1 MPNWQ
6 RKGRSKFCAFYP
18 LAPLHFNFYL
28 CSCLLSSQ
36 MKKSKLLVEPVF
48 DFELLGL
55 VSPVK
60 DYKMAWLINKEL
72 DLNLVKAKDLELEFI
87 SSARIEISQYFLSL
101 PHGFIQLLKNKAL
114 NSSQQL
120 AYLIP
125 ELKTMDYFL
134 LVQDET
140 EQTSIHTF
148 AEHLSKNQFIQS
160 VVRIDI
166 SKLKSKENLL
176 TY

>member
-1 MPNWQ
+1 
-6 RKGRSKFCAFYP
+6 
-18 LAPLHFNFYL
+18 
-28 CSCLLSSQ
+28 
-36 MKKSKLLVEPVF
+36 MKKAKLLVEPTF

-55 VSPVK
+55 VSPIRE
-60 DYKMAWLINKEL
+60 YRMAWLINQEM
-72 DLNLVKAKDLELEFI
+72 DLNLVKADDLELEFLN
-87 SSARIEISQYFLSL
+87 SPKLEISQYFLSL

-114 NSSQQL
+114 NTSQQL

-125 ELKTMDYFL
+125 ELKNLDYFL

-140 EQTSIHTF
+140 EQVQLSTF
-148 AEHLSKNQFIQS
+148 IDQLSKNQLIQS
-160 VVRIDI
+160 IVRIDI

>member
-1 MPNWQ
+1 
-6 RKGRSKFCAFYP
+6 
-18 LAPLHFNFYL
+18 
-28 CSCLLSSQ
+28 
-36 MKKSKLLVEPVF
+36 MKKAKLQIEPTF
-48 DFELLGL
+48 DFELLGI
-55 VSPVK
+55 VSPIRE
-60 DYKMAWLINKEL
+60 YRMAWLVNQEL
-72 DLNLVKAKDLELEFI
+72 ELNLVKADDLELEFLN
-87 SSARIEISQYFLSL
+87 AEKLEIAQYFLSL

-125 ELKTMDYFL
+125 ELKNLDYFL

-140 EQTSIHTF
+140 EQLDLSNFMEKLSRNPLVQSI
-148 AEHLSKNQFIQS
+148 
-160 VVRIDI
+160 VRIDI

>member
-1 MPNWQ
+1 
-6 RKGRSKFCAFYP
+6 
-18 LAPLHFNFYL
+18 
-28 CSCLLSSQ
+28 
-36 MKKSKLLVEPVF
+36 MKKAKLLVEPTF

-55 VSPVK
+55 VSPIRE
-60 DYKMAWLINKEL
+60 YRMAWLINQEM
-72 DLNLVKAKDLELEFI
+72 DLNLVKAEDLELEFLN
-87 SSARIEISQYFLSL
+87 SPKLEISQYFLSL

-120 AYLIP
+120 AFLIP
-125 ELKTMDYFL
+125 ELKNLDYFL

-140 EQTSIHTF
+140 EQVQLSTF
-148 AEHLSKNQFIQS
+148 IDQLSKNSLIQS
-160 VVRIDI
+160 IVRIDI

>member
-1 MPNWQ
+1 
-6 RKGRSKFCAFYP
+6 
-18 LAPLHFNFYL
+18 
-28 CSCLLSSQ
+28 
-36 MKKSKLLVEPVF
+36 MKKAKLLVEPTF

-55 VSPVK
+55 VSPIRE
-60 DYKMAWLINKEL
+60 YRMAWLINQEM
-72 DLNLVKAKDLELEFI
+72 DLNLVKADDLELEFLN
-87 SSARIEISQYFLSL
+87 APKLEISQYFLSL

-125 ELKTMDYFL
+125 ELKNLDYFL

-140 EQTSIHTF
+140 EQVQLSTF
-148 AEHLSKNQFIQS
+148 IDQLSKNSLIQS
-160 VVRIDI
+160 IVRIDI

>member
-1 MPNWQ
+1 
-6 RKGRSKFCAFYP
+6 
-18 LAPLHFNFYL
+18 
-28 CSCLLSSQ
+28 
-36 MKKSKLLVEPVF
+36 MKKAKLLIEPTF

-60 DYKMAWLINKEL
+60 DYKMAWVINQTL
-72 DLNLVKAKDLELEFI
+72 GLNLIRSEEILMEFL
-87 SSARIEISQYFLSL
+87 SAPTLEISQYFLSL
-101 PHGFIQLLKNKAL
+101 PHGFIQLLKNKSL

-125 ELKTMDYFL
+125 ELRNMDYFL

-140 EQTSIHTF
+140 EEISISEY
-148 AEHLSKNQFIQS
+148 AGLLSKSPLIQS
-160 VVRIDI
+160 AVRLDV

>member
-1 MPNWQ
+1 
-6 RKGRSKFCAFYP
+6 
-18 LAPLHFNFYL
+18 
-28 CSCLLSSQ
+28 
-36 MKKSKLLVEPVF
+36 MKKAKLQIEPTF
-48 DFELLGL
+48 DFELLGI
-55 VSPVK
+55 VSPIRE
-60 DYKMAWLINKEL
+60 YRMAWLVNQEL
-72 DLNLVKAKDLELEFI
+72 ELNLVKSDDLELEFLN
-87 SSARIEISQYFLSL
+87 SEKLEIAQYFLSL

-125 ELKTMDYFL
+125 ELKNLDYFL

-140 EQTSIHTF
+140 EQLDLSNFMEKLSRNPLVQSI
-148 AEHLSKNQFIQS
+148 
-160 VVRIDI
+160 VRIDI

>member
-1 MPNWQ
+1 
-6 RKGRSKFCAFYP
+6 
-18 LAPLHFNFYL
+18 
-28 CSCLLSSQ
+28 
-36 MKKSKLLVEPVF
+36 MKKAKLFIEPAF

-60 DYKMAWLINKEL
+60 DYKMAWAINQTL
-72 DLNLVKAKDLELEFI
+72 GLNLVRSEEIFIEFL
-87 SSARIEISQYFLSL
+87 SSPSLEISQYFLSL
-101 PHGFIQLLKNKAL
+101 PHGFVQLLKNKSL

-125 ELKTMDYFL
+125 ELRNMDYFL

-140 EQTSIHTF
+140 EEIDISEF
-148 AEHLSKNQFIQS
+148 ASQLAKNPLIQS
-160 VVRIDI
+160 AVRLDV

>member
-1 MPNWQ
+1 
-6 RKGRSKFCAFYP
+6 
-18 LAPLHFNFYL
+18 
-28 CSCLLSSQ
+28 
-36 MKKSKLLVEPVF
+36 MKKAKLQIEPTF
-48 DFELLGL
+48 DFELLGI
-55 VSPVK
+55 VSPIRE
-60 DYKMAWLINKEL
+60 YRMAWLVNQEL
-72 DLNLVKAKDLELEFI
+72 ELNLVKADDLELEFLN
-87 SSARIEISQYFLSL
+87 SEKLEIAQYFLSL

-125 ELKTMDYFL
+125 ELKNLDYFL

-140 EQTSIHTF
+140 EQLDLSNFMEKLSRNPLVQSI
-148 AEHLSKNQFIQS
+148 
-160 VVRIDI
+160 VRIDI

>member
-1 MPNWQ
+1 
-6 RKGRSKFCAFYP
+6 
-18 LAPLHFNFYL
+18 
-28 CSCLLSSQ
+28 
-36 MKKSKLLVEPVF
+36 MKKTKLFVEPTF

-60 DYKMAWLINKEL
+60 DYKMAWLINREL
-72 DLNLVKAKDLELEFI
+72 DLNLVKSEDIQIEFL
-87 SSARIEISQYFLSL
+87 SAPQLEISQYLLSL

-114 NSSQQL
+114 NTSQQL

-125 ELKTMDYFL
+125 ELRNLDYFL
-134 LVQDET
+134 LVQDQT
-140 EQTSIHTF
+140 HQTSITTF
-148 AEHLSKNQFIQS
+148 VENLSKNPFIQS
-160 VVRIDI
+160 VVRLDI